1 MTSAHLYPK
10 DCCTADPFL
19 PQALNNLTSTCLVIL
34 QKHWDH
40 FCFSRPKKSPK
51 WHDIFFINKWR
62 WSLFKEQNVDQ
73 IIKNYFTFDFT
84 ILASQLF

>member
-40 FCFSRPKKSPK
+40 FCFSRHKNRVQNGM
-51 WHDIFFINKWR
+51 IFFSSINGGG
-62 WSLFKEQNVDQ
+62 SLFKEQNVDQ
-73 IIKNYFTFDFT
+73 LIMNC
-84 ILASQLF
+84 LA